1 MPNKQDA
8 TLAFDQPLIEG
19 RLIKRYKRFLADVE
33 LADGRVVTVHC
44 PNPGAMLGLKE
55 PGLPAWIADSGNP
68 KRKLRYTLELLK
80 ADGDLVGIN
89 TNRPNKIAEKAI
101 LSGVI
106 KQLTIPDGHHLR
118 REVKYGQNS
127 RIDLMIADDRDETA
141 PKTFIEIKNVHLR
154 RLDVADG
161 MVAEFPDSVTS
172 RGAKHLHELADQAA
186 AGHRAVMLYVI
197 QRMDCK
203 RFGLAC
209 DIDPDY
215 AKAFMAAQTAGVE
228 MLAYRCHLDLAGI
241 TLAKQLDIAPV
252 VL

>member
-1 MPNKQDA
+1 MINKQDA
-8 TLAFDQPLIEG
+8 TLLFEQPLIEG
-19 RLIKRYKRFLADVE
+19 RLIKRYKRFLADIE
-33 LADGRVVTVHC
+33 LADGSMTTVHC

-101 LSGVI
+101 LNGLI
-106 KQLTIPDGHHLR
+106 KELPIPDGCSLR

-127 RIDLMIADDRDETA
+127 RIDLMIAHDQDEAA

-154 RLDVADG
+154 RLDMGDG
-161 MVAEFPDSVTS
+161 RIAEFPDSVTS
-172 RGAKHLHELADQAA
+172 RGAKHLQELSDQVAE
-186 AGHRAVMLYVI
+186 GHRAVMLYVV
-197 QRMDCK
+197 QRMDCE
-203 RFGLAC
+203 RFGLAS
-209 DIDPDY
+209 DIDPAY
-215 AKAFMAAQTAGVE
+215 AKAFVAAQAAGVE
-228 MLAYRCHLDLAGI
+228 MLAYQCHIDLTGI
-241 TLAKQLDIAPV
+241 TLAKPLDIPPV